1 MSQPA
6 PNFADA
12 DRWTRLLL
20 TPRLA
25 LGNAKKS
32 GLPHYSLL
40 SASRWTVALSI
51 ALATADNF
59 AEPDLWIHMLTG
71 QTTLRTGH
79 IPRFD
84 TYSYSAAGMPWHNHE
99 WLSQV
104 ALAFCYAHL
113 GILGLKL
120 LKILVVSILIIALAI
135 GISATG
141 ASGRVQRLTL
151 ILSAVALSFQ
161 MEFRPQLFTF
171 MMMSV
176 VMASIAIE
184 VYRGRAVLWPLIP
197 MFALWA
203 NFHGGY
209 IVGLS
214 AMGITTAVLFLR
226 EFGGVRP
233 KRSAWRL
240 GLVTLGCAAATILNP
255 FGVGLW
261 MGVAHSV
268 GDPLIHQIVNDWVPL
283 PKLMLSIWRDSKPE
297 LLQDVV
303 PLLLFAGFV
312 ASVAIARDFEDAAL
326 VAVATIF
333 IGAGFYAAR
342 NVALAVIAVAIPLAR
357 HTSLVLERR
366 QDVRQDIHRD
376 IKVGERPP
384 VSNEPPAALLA
395 MCALGIAIAGGT
407 FSNRLKTWKPIPAGA
422 LAFME
427 QHELRGNLLSQFEW
441 GSYVLWHDRGAFKV
455 YIDPRGELVYTDKQE
470 RDYAIF
476 YYGKDGADRLLD
488 AFPHDFI
495 LIGTHTKGC
504 DVVRN
509 DARWHLLYSDQTA
522 ALFAR
527 TALPGQAP
535 VVGNVADSDD
545 KPADTYFP

>member
-1 MSQPA
+1 VSQA
-6 PNFADA
+6 AANFADA
-12 DRWTRLLL
+12 DRWTRLRL
-20 TPRLA
+20 TPTSA
-25 LGNAKKS
+25 LRNSKKS
-32 GLPHYSLL
+32 ELPHYSLL
-40 SASRWTVALSI
+40 SASRWTVVLSI

-84 TYSYSAAGMPWHNHE
+84 TYSYAAARMPWHNHE

-120 LKILVVSILIIALAI
+120 LKILVVSILIVALAI

-141 ASGRVQRLTL
+141 ASGRMQRLTL

-176 VMASIAIE
+176 VMAAIAIE
-184 VYRGRAVLWPLIP
+184 IYRGRAALWPLIP

-209 IVGLS
+209 IVGLG
-214 AMGITTAVLFLR
+214 AMSIATAVLFLQ
-226 EFGGVRP
+226 EFAGVRD

-255 FGVGLW
+255 FGVSLW

-312 ASVAIARDFEDAAL
+312 ASVAVARDFEDAAL
-326 VAVATIF
+326 LVVATIF

-342 NVALAVIAVAIPLAR
+342 NVALAVIAVTIPLAR
-357 HTSLVLERR
+357 HASLALERR
-366 QDVRQDIHRD
+366 QDIHKD
-376 IKVGERPP
+376 IKDGERPP
-384 VSNEPPAALLA
+384 VSNEPPAVLLA
-395 MCALGIAIAGGT
+395 ICALGIAIAGGT

-422 LAFME
+422 LAFMQ
-427 QHELRGNLLSQFEW
+427 QHKLRGNLLSQFEW

-488 AFPHDFI
+488 AFPHDFV

-504 DVVRN
+504 EVVRK

-522 ALFAR
+522 ALFGR

-535 VVGNVADSDD
+535 VVGNVAGSDGN
-545 KPADTYFP
+545 PADTYFP